1 MSRRCAGPITTLTL
15 LFTTAPAAAQEQPLK
30 QAELP
35 AAVARAVA
43 SLSQGATIRGYS
55 RERENG
61 QWLYEVELRVNG
73 HGKDV
78 TIDSTGAVVEVEEE
92 VALATLPEAVQ
103 AGLRAGAGAG
113 TIRLVESVS
122 KGGQIVMY
130 EAHVVNGAK
139 RSEVKVGA
147 DGKPPA
153 APR

>member
-1 MSRRCAGPITTLTL
+1 M
-15 LFTTAPAAAQEQPLK
+15 
-30 QAELP
+30 
-35 AAVARAVA
+35 
-43 SLSQGATIRGYS
+43 
-55 RERENG
+55 
-61 QWLYEVELRVNG
+61 ELRVNG

-139 RSEVKVGA
+139 RSEVKVGP
-147 DGKPPA
+147 DGKPA
-153 APR
+153 AARQ